1 MYRVVFIFAL
11 FLHYTCIIR
20 ALPTYG
26 LVIREKSG
34 ALKKVF
40 IIAVRSSRTSYRF
53 RSLHFSCS
61 RNSPYQKGSKQ
72 SVLSFR
78 FTGVQLHSFTHC
90 LHLLAGS
97 QGGLCKSGAR
107 SNAST
112 VSCSR
117 SRSGRRKAK
126 KQSICHT
133 LRFVQLPVSA
143 GGPSLQ

>member
-53 RSLHFSCS
+53 RSLHSSCS
-61 RNSPYQKGSKQ
+61 RKRTFQKGSKKTA
-72 SVLSFR
+72 L
-78 FTGVQLHSFTHC
+78 SFTHSAALRSAPFVHSFADF
-90 LHLLAGS
+90 LHILESS
-97 QGGLCKSGAR
+97 QGGLCESGAS

-112 VSCSR
+112 VSPVASC
-117 SRSGRRKAK
+117 
-126 KQSICHT
+126 ICFAVA
-133 LRFVQLPVSA
+133 LRFVICLFPQVGQFP
-143 GGPSLQ
+143 